1 MISRGLVN
9 RGLYRAFCTTAAKAT
24 GAAAA
29 PTAAAAAST
38 TKAASATTTKVAG
51 GARSGPGLFA
61 RMRSFTGGFTLA
73 SALGFYLIFVQLQ
86 GMTDEVRAAVHDV
99 AVRQA
104 RLEDKVLFM
113 SFTYVF
119 ENIVSPESEEDLQWL
134 TVPEGSPCNTDPS
147 TGLLVYCGGCDQCR
161 RSEAFDVAVRDAGGK
176 GSGLFAT
183 KSIRKGKIVA
193 FYAGELLST
202 REATRRVREASVADL
217 PDNYLLS
224 VCEHFQGPLKAV
236 WTHVDARYFGSL
248 GRFANHRCGGGNTE
262 PCVTRRPGGLPMV
275 VLMSLRDI
283 ALGEEI
289 TFDYGGGTAVPD
301 GERKRKCLCGSPSC
315 IGMMPFHGIEI

>member
-1 MISRGLVN
+1 
-9 RGLYRAFCTTAAKAT
+9 AT
-24 GAAAA
+24 GAAA

-38 TKAASATTTKVAG
+38 AKAASATTTKVAG
-51 GARSGPGLFA
+51 GAHSGPGLFA

-86 GMTDEVRAAVHDV
+86 GMTDEVLVKGTFLVPGVLSEADITTFSKQVRAAVHDV

-113 SFTYVF
+113 SFAYVF
-119 ENIVSPESEEDLQWL
+119 ENIVSPESEEDLQWF

-147 TGLLVYCGGCDQCR
+147 KGLLVYCGGCDQCR

-183 KSIRKGKIVA
+183 KSIGKGKIVA
-193 FYAGELLST
+193 FYAGEHLST
-202 REATRRVREASVADL
+202 REATGRAREASAADL

-224 VCEHFQGPLKAV
+224 VCEHFQGPLEA
-236 WTHVDARYFGSL
+236 
-248 GRFANHRCGGGNTE
+248 
-262 PCVTRRPGGLPMV
+262 
-275 VLMSLRDI
+275 
-283 ALGEEI
+283 
-289 TFDYGGGTAVPD
+289 
-301 GERKRKCLCGSPSC
+301 
-315 IGMMPFHGIEI
+315 